1 MRKLDRNYVH
11 VLTRIVR
18 RCGRSAA
25 VVLVLAG
32 LLTAL
37 SLFMTVTRFK
47 IDTNMTDL
55 LAKHLPYHELDEE
68 YHRDFPGVHET
79 IVLIVRATQVETLQ
93 RATHTLKV
101 WLNRHPALYHDLYQ
115 PGGGSFFRRNGLLYL
130 SSPRL
135 RKLLDRI
142 DRAEPVMAHLALDPT
157 TSGFFSMLSS
167 AFRHPQTL
175 APLSSQYAHLLGLV
189 TQTVRA
195 TIRTQIH
202 PLPWSR
208 LLSGRG
214 RAQGTAGHSA
224 ILIVKPKAVPGA
236 LRPYETAIGRLQQ
249 EISRLESQTR
259 ATLHVGL
266 TGGAV
271 LDDAQ
276 LHSATSGVDFATL
289 LSLVAIIS
297 ILVLGF
303 RRFKL
308 VLAILLTLLMSL
320 IWTVAFALVTLGPF
334 NLISISFAVLF
345 IGLGVDFG
353 IQFSTRYLEES
364 HGNPEIGSALERTGL
379 AMVLPLSLA
388 ALAAAIS
395 FFSFVPTQ
403 YAGIISLGL
412 IAGVSM
418 FISLAA
424 TLTLL
429 PALIRILGVRAA
441 SAPSGIRLGQSFH
454 VRRYGPWIS
463 GLFLLLGLAAIY
475 FVTQVRF
482 DFNPL
487 NLQNPNSPPVRTFRH
502 LVARSRFSPYSID
515 VMEPGLAAA
524 AQLQK
529 RLDHLPSVRMTVSA
543 ASFIPGHQRRKL
555 AWIRQAALLF
565 PPFFMQTRSAP
576 AQPARSRHHIQN
588 FLKATRRIRL
598 TGKLSQLAA
607 PLAELRRTLELF
619 LRLPAHGASYWALLQ
634 SNLMGSFPTALHR
647 LETAFQAQAV
657 TLARLPPS
665 LRKRYLNG
673 KGVAR
678 VRVFSRWNLNHLNRL
693 RRFVRQVTRV
703 APRAIGTPVM
713 LVDGGNAV
721 LGAFQQATVT
731 AFLGILLLLFWVL
744 RDIRHTLLALA
755 PMILTIVLASA
766 TMGLWGISYNMANII
781 VLPLLMG
788 LSVAYGIYFIVRWRE
803 GHDLDLVLGTGTAR
817 GILVS
822 GLATLS
828 TFGSLALSPDRG
840 ISILGQTL
848 SIVMSW
854 VLISTLVALPA
865 ILSLLPDRSRSM
877 AQPAPK

>member
-1 MRKLDRNYVH
+1 MPKRDRNYVH

-18 RCGRSAA
+18 QCGRSASL
-25 VVLVLAG
+25 VLVLAG

-37 SLFMTVTRFK
+37 SLFVTITRFR

-55 LAKHLPYHELDEE
+55 LARHLPYHELDQE
-68 YHRDFPGVHET
+68 YHHDFPGVHET
-79 IVLIVRATQVETLQ
+79 IVLVVHATQAGTLQ
-93 RATHTLKV
+93 KATHTLKV
-101 WLNRHPALYHDLYQ
+101 WLHRHSALYHDLYQ

-157 TSGFFSMLSS
+157 TSGFFSMLSGS
-167 AFRHPQTL
+167 FRHPRTL
-175 APLSSQYAHLLGLV
+175 APLASQYAHLLGLV
-189 TQTVRA
+189 TQTVQTTLRRQ
-195 TIRTQIH
+195 TRS
-202 PLPWSR
+202 LPWSH

-214 RAQGTAGHSA
+214 VHDTAGHSA
-224 ILIVKPKAVPGA
+224 ILIVKPKAMPGA

-249 EISRLESQTR
+249 EISRLESRTR
-259 ATLHVGL
+259 PPLHVGL

-297 ILVLGF
+297 ILLLGF
-303 RRFKL
+303 RRIKL
-308 VLAILLTLLMSL
+308 VVAILLTLLVSL
-320 IWTVAFALVTLGPF
+320 IWTVAFALVTMGPF

-364 HGNPEIGSALERTGL
+364 RANPETCSALERTGL

-429 PALIRILGVRAA
+429 PALVRTLGVQAGPG
-441 SAPSGIRLGQSFH
+441 PSGIQVGRVLR
-454 VRRYGPWIS
+454 VRRHGPWIS
-463 GLFLLLGLAAIY
+463 GLFLLLGLVATY
-475 FVTQVRF
+475 FVTQVHF

-524 AQLQK
+524 RQLQK
-529 RLDHLPSVRMTVSA
+529 RLDRLSSVRMTVSA
-543 ASFIPGHQRRKL
+543 ASFVPDHQRRKL
-555 AWIRQAALLF
+555 ARIRQAALLF
-565 PPFFMQTRSAP
+565 PPFFMQTRISP
-576 AQPARSRHHIQN
+576 AQPARSRRSIQH
-588 FLKATRRIRL
+588 FLNVTRRIRL
-598 TGKLSQLAA
+598 TGKLGRLAG
-607 PLAELRRTLELF
+607 PLVALRRVLQQF
-619 LRLPAHGASYWALLQ
+619 LRLPDRAASRWDLLQ
-634 SNLMGSFPTALHR
+634 DNLMGSFPMALHR
-647 LETAFQAQAV
+647 LETAFQAQSI
-657 TLARLPPS
+657 TLARLPES

-678 VRVFSRWNLNHLNRL
+678 VQVFSRWNLNHLDRL
-693 RRFVRQVTRV
+693 RQFVRQVTHV

-721 LGAFQQATVT
+721 LGAFQQATLT

-766 TMGLWGISYNMANII
+766 TMWLWGISYNMANII

-803 GHDLDLVLGTGTAR
+803 GHDLDLVLGTSTAR

-828 TFGSLALSPDRG
+828 TFGSLAISPDRG

-848 SIVMSW
+848 SIVMGW
-854 VLISTLVALPA
+854 VLVSTLVALPA
-865 ILSLLPDRSRSM
+865 ILSLLPDRNRPTARVSAR
-877 AQPAPK
+877 